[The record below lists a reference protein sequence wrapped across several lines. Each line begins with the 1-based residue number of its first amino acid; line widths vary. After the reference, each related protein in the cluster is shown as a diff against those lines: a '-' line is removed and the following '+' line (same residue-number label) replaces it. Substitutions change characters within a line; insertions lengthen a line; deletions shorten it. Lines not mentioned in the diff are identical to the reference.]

1 MKGLISQIENLYSEL
16 EMSLTQEQVDEFE
29 EIIQKIEDLTDVLK
43 ELKTGDCWCQVG
55 IGNPMITE
63 HSKACLKLQ
72 KIFN

>member
-1 MKGLISQIENLYSEL
+1 MKNLVSQIEVLYSEL
-16 EMSLTQEQVDEFE
+16 EMNLTREQVNEFE
-29 EIIQKIEDLTDVLK
+29 EIIKKIEDLADVLK
-43 ELKTGDCWCQVG
+43 ELKTDDCWCQVG

>member
-1 MKGLISQIENLYSEL
+1 MEKLVSQIEMLYSEL
-16 EMSLTQEQVDEFE
+16 ETGLTQDQIDEFE
-29 EIIQKIEDLTDVLK
+29 EIIKKIEDLTDVLK

-55 IGNPMITE
+55 ISNPMITE